1 MNRRIPFDHWIILSL
16 TVLLGMG
23 LVVVY
28 NASSIDYL
36 GRQLVAAVLGI
47 ALLCI
52 AMKINYRI
60 FNRSVVVFLLATF
73 SAGLL
78 LLPLLM
84 SDPVNGAHRWIN
96 IRGYTFQPSELAK
109 IVLIILTAHFLASYH
124 KSGKKATASK
134 YLICV
139 YFFFATALTGLVLL
153 GNDLSTAVLMA
164 LIILIMTFLG
174 GLRLHVILGAAA
186 MGSAAVFFLAFN
198 EGYRARRIKAFLD
211 PDADPLGAGYHIFQ
225 SLTTIGSGGLSGEGF
240 SSGAQKLAFLPEA
253 HTDFIFSAIGH
264 ETGLVGC
271 LIVLTFFIIFIFR
284 GLRAGY
290 HSDSVFG
297 SFLGLGIASV
307 IGLQA
312 LLNMSVA
319 LSLCPTTGLPLPFI
333 SYGGSSILMM
343 LFATG
348 ILLNISSS
356 PRVIHVAR
364 DNSRKTKDFE
374 VCSNSPDVI
383 INPSGC
389 KRPVYRQP
397 DLPWEDN

>member
-186 MGSAAVFFLAFN
+186 MGSAAVFFL
-198 EGYRARRIKAFLD
+198 R
-211 PDADPLGAGYHIFQ
+211 
-225 SLTTIGSGGLSGEGF
+225 
-240 SSGAQKLAFLPEA
+240 
-253 HTDFIFSAIGH
+253 
-264 ETGLVGC
+264 
-271 LIVLTFFIIFIFR
+271 
-284 GLRAGY
+284 
-290 HSDSVFG
+290 
-297 SFLGLGIASV
+297 
-307 IGLQA
+307 
-312 LLNMSVA
+312 
-319 LSLCPTTGLPLPFI
+319 
-333 SYGGSSILMM
+333 
-343 LFATG
+343 
-348 ILLNISSS
+348 
-356 PRVIHVAR
+356 
-364 DNSRKTKDFE
+364 
-374 VCSNSPDVI
+374 
-383 INPSGC
+383 
-389 KRPVYRQP
+389 
-397 DLPWEDN
+397 